1 VTARRARACA
11 ALVAALALPS
21 ATVAVAQSNA
31 DSLQAFRA
39 TYGLLDGGK
48 QVGSAEFTLR
58 YDAATARYIYESRS
72 EFDGL
77 LLRFA
82 APRPVI
88 ERSEFRVERGEIKT
102 LAYLY
107 RDGTR
112 RGRRNLTL
120 DFDWPHQQ
128 LVVAHTDDSTT
139 LALPPHAIDRASV
152 KLALALAAR
161 DGRRT
166 GSHVIAD
173 PDEFRTYEFASE
185 GMDRI
190 RTPAGEFD
198 AYRIKQWR
206 AESSR
211 QTFVWLAPALG
222 FHAARIEQHRPDRD
236 PVAFVLESFERLAA
250 DGSPVPATPR

>member
-88 ERSEFRVERGEIKT
+88 ERSEFRVERGEIKRRDT
-102 LAYLY
+102 PRSARPDTRLRLA
-107 RDGTR
+107 T
-112 RGRRNLTL
+112 
-120 DFDWPHQQ
+120 P
-128 LVVAHTDDSTT
+128 
-139 LALPPHAIDRASV
+139 
-152 KLALALAAR
+152 AAR
-161 DGRRT
+161 RCAQG
-166 GSHVIAD
+166 
-173 PDEFRTYEFASE
+173 
-185 GMDRI
+185 
-190 RTPAGEFD
+190 
-198 AYRIKQWR
+198 
-206 AESSR
+206 
-211 QTFVWLAPALG
+211 
-222 FHAARIEQHRPDRD
+222 
-236 PVAFVLESFERLAA
+236 
-250 DGSPVPATPR
+250 